1 LLTAFPKETTSVYQ
15 GKEVTFS
22 LVEAVPYEEGC
33 IGALSFSLA
42 ERKEKEE

>member
-33 IGALSFSLA
+33 IGVLSFSLGKK
-42 ERKEKEE
+42 KEKEE